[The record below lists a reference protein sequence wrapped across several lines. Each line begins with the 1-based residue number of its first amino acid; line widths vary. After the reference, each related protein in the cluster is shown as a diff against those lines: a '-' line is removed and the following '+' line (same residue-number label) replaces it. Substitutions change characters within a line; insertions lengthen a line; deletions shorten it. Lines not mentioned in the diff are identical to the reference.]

1 MQFLRTLLATVVGIG
16 VFFFFAFL
24 LLLGIA
30 SSAGGDKTVKVE
42 ENSILRV
49 SLSEPVVE
57 WVDQTSPFDG
67 LPFPGFS
74 DNTPIGL
81 IELRDALQQ
90 AKVDPK
96 IKGILLE
103 PSSLST
109 GLAIQQE
116 IREALLDF
124 KTSGKFIVA
133 NSIYYSENAYLMAS
147 VADEIYLH
155 PQGTLEFDGYSL
167 EFVSVKGML
176 DKIGVKAEVFKA
188 GSFKSAVEP
197 FIQNKM
203 SPENRL
209 QNQVMIDSLYQ
220 FYLSRVGSS
229 RNIDAKI
236 LKEISD
242 EAAILLPADAI
253 KTKLITDTLYIDQIE
268 EKLREKIG
276 IEPKAKIN
284 YISLKRYTKAERAEP
299 LKFSSNKIAVLVAE
313 GEITRASSMGETGT
327 ITAEKLV
334 KDIRKVKE
342 DKSVKAVVLRI
353 NSPGGDGVI
362 SDMIWR
368 ELLELK
374 KEKPLYA
381 SMSDYAASGGY
392 YLAMACDTIV
402 AQPSTLTGS
411 IGVFILFFN
420 PKELLTNKIGLNFE
434 KISTGQ
440 YSDYPSAGADL
451 TEAERKMIQVRVD
464 QVYGD
469 FVRKAAQG
477 RNMTVEELN
486 KIAEGRVWTGMDA
499 HRLGLVDQLGSYQD
513 AISLAAQRAGIE
525 DDYQVTV
532 YPRKKDIFAALFDQ
546 SANTA
551 AESMMRYRFGDL
563 YPLVQEIKSLNRLQ
577 GGPQAL
583 LPFLPVI
590 K

>member
-313 GEITRASSMGETGT
+313 GEITRTSSMGETGT